1 LIDARADA
9 LAKRALA
16 HLKRGTTDQAAAV
29 MDLPIDVYVDAERFH
44 REFEAIFLRR
54 PQGLLLS
61 VEVPDVGSYVARTIL
76 GKPLLIVRGSDGVVR
91 SFLNVCRHRG
101 AKVCKEGSGRTPKFV
116 CPYHA
121 WTYDRQGAL
130 VGMYGKEK
138 FGSTEPTGLG
148 LTELACQERAGIVWG
163 LLTPGMTFD
172 VNEWLGEFAA
182 ELETLDLANWH
193 LFDQREIAGPGWKV
207 TMDGYLEAYHH
218 DQVHATTLALHT
230 IGNLLVH
237 DTYGPH
243 QRLVMGRR
251 NLGELEAVPES
262 EWNSL
267 ERLRLIH
274 SIFPN
279 MSISGI
285 LGDHC
290 LVSQIRPGDNPGE
303 TITRQTILAAKA
315 PGTPEEIEKS
325 TTFSKMAETAVAKE
339 DYPVGFGIQAGLASG
354 ANTRFLIGRN
364 EPGIQHYH
372 CMVEKFV
379 AESSDA

>member
-1 LIDARADA
+1 LRDDRSDA
-9 LAKRALA
+9 LARRALG
-16 HLKRGTTDQAAAV
+16 HLKSGTTDQAPAV
-29 MDLPIDVYVDAERFH
+29 MDLPIAAYVDTERFH
-44 REFEAIFLRR
+44 REFNTIFLRK

-61 VEVPDVGSYVARTIL
+61 VEVPEVGSYVARTIL

-101 AKVCKEGSGRTPKFV
+101 AKVCKEGVGKTSRFV

-121 WTYDRQGAL
+121 WTYDREGAL
-130 VGMYGKEK
+130 VGMYGKDK
-138 FGSTEPTGLG
+138 FGAADAAGLG

-163 LLTPGMTFD
+163 LLTPGLSFD
-172 VNEWLGEFAA
+172 VNEWLGDFAA

-218 DQVHATTLALHT
+218 DQVHAKTLALHT

-251 NLGELEAVPES
+251 NLGELTQIPES
-262 EWNSL
+262 EWSSA

-290 LVSQIRPGDNPGE
+290 LVSQIRPGNGPDE
-303 TITRQTILAAKA
+303 TVTRQTILAAKA
-315 PGTPEEIEKS
+315 PVTPEEMEKS
-325 TTFSKMAETAVAKE
+325 TAFSKMAEIAVAKE
-339 DYPVGFGIQAGLASG
+339 DYPVGFSIQAGLASG

-372 CMVEKFV
+372 RMVEKFV
-379 AESSDA
+379 VESVSA